1 MRESAILAV
10 MPRETLAH
18 LTMLAACS
26 SSLTACSSPQY
37 EIYVQQHADDDSSG
51 AASGGT
57 SGEVDPTTTGA
68 ASSTDDE
75 DAPSTGSA
83 SADASTSGTSVTTDS
98 GASTETTD
106 ASDDPPVG
114 EAKKPTIVSV
124 DLPAMVYAAGPVPL
138 TVQTENT
145 AAVHVRLDD
154 ADVGELVAAGG
165 GLFTGELVVRG
176 AIDDGPHEVEV
187 IAEQGQHVDV
197 EFTGYEVKTP
207 KPGTEAWSQLGPTGS
222 RTNRIAVTPAGDLL
236 EGGQTGSGDAARPT
250 IRKRSGITGAEL
262 WPEKTITLDANEGAV
277 VGVAVLPDGRMWVAM
292 NVREPMKDSRARIAL
307 LDAEGH
313 ATGVELLGTPGR
325 IIRGIA
331 VDADGGCFGVGVA
344 GVMGDW
350 DFAYWAITAA
360 GVQTLGDVYDYR
372 PKGDPHKFRD
382 LGNDVVID
390 GDVAWV
396 IGLSQGQHED
406 NNMYTR
412 GVLVPMD
419 VHTGE
424 VVAPVVVAPMSN
436 PWAHSAFFGGAL
448 HPEGVLATGYGCDI
462 DCETYRIET
471 ALYTAAGERLWHVA
485 EGPTDGLAYGSDVA
499 LDSQGRALVAGA
511 VTQNG
516 KLRGYVFARTV
527 GEIGL
532 PALEHWFPGLGPS
545 EGLGVV
551 RDSYD
556 RLFPAGYITVNG
568 EPHARVTLI
577 HG

>member
-1 MRESAILAV
+1 VREFAIVTA
-10 MPRETLAH
+10 MTRETLA
-18 LTMLAACS
+18 LLATLAP
-26 SSLTACSSPQY
+26 LTACTSPQY
-37 EIYVQQHADDDSSG
+37 EIYVQQHADDDSTG
-51 AASGGT
+51 AASGD
-57 SGEVDPTTTGA
+57 VDPTTTA
-68 ASSTDDE
+68 STSSTDE
-75 DAPSTGSA
+75 DASNTG
-83 SADASTSGTSVTTDS
+83 DETPGTSTSGTSLTTDS
-98 GASTETTD
+98 GTSTGTTD

-114 EAKKPTIVSV
+114 DAEKPTIVSV
-124 DLPAMVYAAGPVPL
+124 ELPAMVYAAGPVPL
-138 TVQTENT
+138 AVQTENT
-145 AAVHVRLDD
+145 AVVHVRLDD
-154 ADVGELVAAGG
+154 ADVGELVAAGD

-176 AIDDGPHEVEV
+176 AIDNGPHEVEV
-187 IAEQGQHVDV
+187 IATQGQYDDTA
-197 EFTGYEVKTP
+197 FAGYEVKAP

-222 RTNRIAVTPAGDLL
+222 RTNRIAVTPEGDLI
-236 EGGQTGSGDAARPT
+236 EGGQTGSGAAARPT
-250 IRKRSGITGAEL
+250 IRKRSGLTGAEL
-262 WPEKTITLDANEGAV
+262 WPEKTITLDAHEGAV
-277 VGVAVLPDGRMWVAM
+277 VDVAVLPDGRMWVAM

-307 LDAEGH
+307 LDADGH

-325 IIRGIA
+325 IVRGIA
-331 VDADGGCFGVGVA
+331 VDADGSCFGVGVA

-396 IGLSQGQHED
+396 IGLSQGWHED
-406 NNMYTR
+406 NFTFTR

-424 VVAPVVVAPMSN
+424 VVAPVLVAPKEGG
-436 PWAHSAFFGGAL
+436 WKHSAFFGAAL

-485 EGPTDGLAYGSDVA
+485 EGPTEGLAYGSDVE
-499 LDSQGRALVAGA
+499 LDSQGRALVVGA

-516 KLRGYVFARTV
+516 TLRGHVFARTV
-527 GEIGL
+527 GENGL
-532 PALEHWFPGLGPS
+532 PDLVHWYPGIGPS
-545 EGLGVV
+545 EALGIV

-556 RLFPAGYITVNG
+556 RLFPAGYVTVNG
-568 EPHARVTLI
+568 EMLARVTRI